1 MSTLPYK
8 VLIVEDDEL
17 VLELI
22 QTAFDADKN
31 HLYTA
36 GTLADAEKLLKLNGA
51 DLLVLDRML
60 PDGDGLQLCSKLR
73 NTPQF
78 KALPVLILTGRA
90 DTSDKVLGLNL
101 GADDYLT
108 KPFSLDEL
116 KARVN
121 SLLRRSEEL
130 SQASYI
136 KRRLWRY

>member
-1 MSTLPYK
+1 MSAIPYK
-8 VLIVEDDEL
+8 VLIVEDDDL

-22 QTAFDADKN
+22 KTAFDAEKN

-36 GTLADAEKLLKLNGA
+36 GTLDEAEKLLKQNGA
-51 DLLVLDRML
+51 DILILDRML

>member
-1 MSTLPYK
+1 MSSLPYR
-8 VLIVEDDEL
+8 VLIVEDEET

-22 QTAFDADKN
+22 KTAFDSEKN
-31 HLYTA
+31 HLFTA
-36 GTLADAEKLLKLNGA
+36 GTLEEAEKILKRDGA
-51 DLLVLDRML
+51 DLLLLDRML

-78 KALPVLILTGRA
+78 KALPILILTGRA

-101 GADDYLT
+101 GADDYLS
-108 KPFSLDEL
+108 KPFGLDEL

-130 SQASYI
+130 SQSSYI

>member
-1 MSTLPYK
+1 
-8 VLIVEDDEL
+8 
-17 VLELI
+17 
-22 QTAFDADKN
+22 
-31 HLYTA
+31 
-36 GTLADAEKLLKLNGA
+36 
-51 DLLVLDRML
+51 ML

-73 NTPQF
+73 NDPQF

-108 KPFSLDEL
+108 KPFNLGEL
-116 KARVN
+116 KARGN
-121 SLLRRSEEL
+121 SLMRRSEEL

>member
-1 MSTLPYK
+1 MSALPYK
-8 VLIVEDDEL
+8 VLIVEDDEI

-31 HLYTA
+31 RLYTA
-36 GTLADAEKLLKLNGA
+36 GTLEEAEKILRQNGA
-51 DLLVLDRML
+51 DILILDRML

-73 NTPQF
+73 NDPQF

-108 KPFSLDEL
+108 KPFNLGEL

-121 SLLRRSEEL
+121 SLMRRSEEL

>member
-8 VLIVEDDEL
+8 ILIVEDDDN
-17 VLELI
+17 VLDLI
-22 QTAFDADKN
+22 KTAFDGDKN
-31 HLYTA
+31 HLYSA
-36 GTLADAEKLLKLNGA
+36 GTLEEAEKLLKQNGA
-51 DLLVLDRML
+51 DILLLDRML

-78 KALPVLILTGRA
+78 KSLPVLILTGRA
-90 DTSDKVLGLNL
+90 DTADKVLGLNL

-121 SLLRRSEEL
+121 SLLRRAEEL

>member
-1 MSTLPYK
+1 MTSLPYK
-8 VLIVEDDEL
+8 VLIVEDDEI

-22 QTAFDADKN
+22 QTAFDAEKN

-36 GTLADAEKLLKLNGA
+36 GTLADAEKMLKLNGA
-51 DLLVLDRML
+51 DILILDRML

-73 NTPQF
+73 NDPQF

-108 KPFSLDEL
+108 KPFNLGEL

-121 SLLRRSEEL
+121 SLMRRSEEL

>member
-1 MSTLPYK
+1 MSALPRNI
-8 VLIVEDDEL
+8 LIVEDDPL
-17 VLELI
+17 LLELI
-22 QTAFDADKN
+22 KTAFDEEK
-31 HLYTA
+31 HRLHTA
-36 GTLADAEKLLKLNGA
+36 WTLAEAEKLLKQTGV

-73 NTPQF
+73 NDPQF
-78 KALPVLILTGRA
+78 KALPILVLTGMA
-90 DTSDKVLGLNL
+90 NTSDKVLGLNL

-108 KPFSLDEL
+108 KPFELNEL

-121 SLLRRSEEL
+121 SLMRRSEEL